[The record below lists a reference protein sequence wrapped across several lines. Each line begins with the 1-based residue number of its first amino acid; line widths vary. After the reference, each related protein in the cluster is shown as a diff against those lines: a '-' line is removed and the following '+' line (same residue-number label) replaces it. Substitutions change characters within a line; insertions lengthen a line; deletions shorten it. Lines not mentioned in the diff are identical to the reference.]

1 MTRPFG
7 VLELAA
13 RVRSVLRRT
22 EGQRGG
28 PGMRKYLD
36 IEIYPERYEAFRGG
50 KRLELTVKEYELLR
64 LLCENMGRVVTRD
77 LIRSTVWGGSANEE
91 SRTLDMHI
99 KTLRQKLGESGS
111 PPKYIR
117 VVRGVGYIFG

>member
-1 MTRPFG
+1 
-7 VLELAA
+7 
-13 RVRSVLRRT
+13 
-22 EGQRGG
+22 
-28 PGMRKYLD
+28 MRKYLD

-91 SRTLDMHI
+91 SRTLVGHL
-99 KTLRQKLGESGS
+99 KG
-111 PPKYIR
+111 
-117 VVRGVGYIFG
+117 RGR